1 MDAHFYDSNTQSS
14 GFAVRVA
21 FLLGV
26 RNEQKQKACGRDRGG
41 GGAVGEQVPSVT
53 VRQVS
58 ITL

>member
-41 GGAVGEQVPSVT
+41 SGRMESAERNG
-53 VRQVS
+53 
-58 ITL
+58 

>member
-1 MDAHFYDSNTQSS
+1 MDAHFYDSNTQLS

-26 RNEQKQKACGRDRGG
+26 RNEQKQKACGRRTEEEAGG
-41 GGAVGEQVPSVT
+41 EKVPSVT